1 MRMLSS
7 KMQMWKWTAAL
18 ALAVAPLQAGAET
31 LFRWTAED
39 GSVAYTDDAK
49 RIPER
54 YRPSAQTI
62 QTGGITGYARYS
74 PAKGPAQVE
83 YTEQLA
89 ARVERLRELN
99 RRLELDAA
107 PVYSGGATVTPNGGG
122 GEAYVRVGD
131 NLALRVPTDGTG
143 ESPVVVQDVRVRRP
157 DSIFTSTDT
166 VVSQDGKVL
175 LVVRGDRHSQN
186 PSSDTLDEREFVE
199 SNDFFND

>member
-1 MRMLSS
+1 MRTLNL
-7 KMQMWKWTAAL
+7 KMQMWKWTAAF
-18 ALAVAPLQAGAET
+18 ALAVAPVSAGAESM
-31 LFRWTAED
+31 FRWTAED
-39 GSVAYTDDAK
+39 GSISYTDDAK

-54 YRPSAQTI
+54 YRPAAETI
-62 QTGGITGYARYS
+62 QTGGITGYKRYS
-74 PAKGPAQVE
+74 PARGEAQVV

-89 ARVERLRELN
+89 ARVQRLRELN
-99 RRLELDAA
+99 QRLDLAAA
-107 PVYSGGATVTPNGGG
+107 PAYRQGATVTPQG

-131 NLALRVPTDGTG
+131 DLALRVPTNPNAA
-143 ESPVVVQDVRVRRP
+143 PVVVQDVRVRRP

-199 SNDFFND
+199 GDDFFND